1 MRKEGSCQP
10 SLSGRSHRGN
20 AAHSVHTRD
29 VSAKFTRDCSIG
41 VATPSKLTHTWG
53 VAKARQAGLALRGSP
68 RSRPVLIVAA
78 LHNVRGRDLGIAQ
91 GRGIGATCLL
101 PRTPRFRHRRHT
113 ACRAQR
119 SADAEK
125 MGANLHAGR
134 SRGVGEGGRRG
145 VRGQSARRNR
155 RTARQ
160 HPAGEPERVRD
171 AVGELARFRPF
182 TFDCRVVRVPE
193 GLCVVHVI
201 YRECE
206 WYT

>member
-1 MRKEGSCQP
+1 MRCM
-10 SLSGRSHRGN
+10 
-20 AAHSVHTRD
+20 
-29 VSAKFTRDCSIG
+29 CG
-41 VATPSKLTHTWG
+41 VAVREEGRWVDRSLMMHT
-53 VAKARQAGLALRGSP
+53 
-68 RSRPVLIVAA
+68 
-78 LHNVRGRDLGIAQ
+78 
-91 GRGIGATCLL
+91 
-101 PRTPRFRHRRHT
+101 
-113 ACRAQR
+113 
-119 SADAEK
+119 
-125 MGANLHAGR
+125 GR
-134 SRGVGEGGRRG
+134 SRGVGEGDRRG